1 MMLVSTSWF
10 MLLSILTKFS
20 MSTTFYKKVLIAICV
35 TKQKIVNKTPIA
47 KDVSKSLLATYD
59 NTKTTNANRMIV
71 LNIVYS

>member
-1 MMLVSTSWF
+1 MVYDAQYTHQIF
-10 MLLSILTKFS
+10 YVNN
-20 MSTTFYKKVLIAICV
+20 FYKKVLIAICV

-59 NTKTTNANRMIV
+59 NTKTTSINKMTV